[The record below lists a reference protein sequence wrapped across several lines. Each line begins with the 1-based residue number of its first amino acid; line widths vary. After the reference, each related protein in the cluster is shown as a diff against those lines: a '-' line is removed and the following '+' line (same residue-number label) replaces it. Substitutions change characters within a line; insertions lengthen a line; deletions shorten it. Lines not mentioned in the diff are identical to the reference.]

1 MYSKIPDRR
10 HHLIHSAGNGFI
22 IDGACG
28 AAYHFVTGLH
38 GSAGATRDLKA
49 ACSTVLCAVDTAL
62 PLARRRE
69 DSWNRIAVSA
79 TALALLDARWG
90 GTRGAPLS
98 ALAGAAAV
106 AAPWGI
112 AWYISE
118 WHSRLVCRRVAWM
131 YYDLPRPTV
140 PEPPKASIEYRK
152 GVSFP
157 TCNNNIVVIIDT
169 NLED

>member
-1 MYSKIPDRR
+1 MRR
-10 HHLIHSAGNGFI
+10 RLP
-22 IDGACG
+22 
-28 AAYHFVTGLH
+28 LRH
-38 GSAGATRDLKA
+38 GPPRLGWRHPGRPQERAPPRQLKA

-140 PEPPKASIEYRK
+140 PEPPKASIEYR
-152 GVSFP
+152 
-157 TCNNNIVVIIDT
+157 
-169 NLED
+169 